1 MTVRDDAV
9 MTPARAARALG
20 ISPQGVADHIKRGNL
35 DTVTVGGVRFVT
47 AASLARLDKR
57 RKAVEELAGIDRR
70 LERIKNAKARPAATE
85 KGGA

>member
-47 AASLARLDKR
+47 AASVARLDKR
-57 RKAVEELAGIDRR
+57 RRAI
-70 LERIKNAKARPAATE
+70 ERARATTRPPE
-85 KGGA
+85 N